1 MSANKEILE
10 QFAKD
15 ILPELQGVSKG
26 FAPSISYEVGED
38 FLLITAS
45 PYIRVLIDG
54 RAPTRAGAKKGS
66 PTLQEAILS
75 WIERHSITPRANK
88 DGKIPTQEQLSWMIS
103 KSIHK
108 YGTKLY
114 QDIQNGATPNNI
126 FDTIITTERIDNLL
140 NLLSERFAVE
150 IKAINI

>member
-1 MSANKEILE
+1 LSANKEILE